1 MGYPD
6 IGYTISEPQTQW
18 VIPVSLNDTKRIL
31 LREMLISQR
40 KEKNLTQAELAERLN
55 RPQSFVSKYES
66 GERKLDAIELIEV
79 LQSLECSPPMF
90 IENYCRRIK

>member
-1 MGYPD
+1 MGYPN
-6 IGYTISEPQTQW
+6 IGYTIFETQTKW
-18 VIPVSLNDTKRIL
+18 IISVSLNDTKRIL

-55 RPQSFVSKYES
+55 KPQSFVSKYES

-79 LQSLECSPPMF
+79 LQSLACSPSMF
-90 IENYCRRIK
+90 IDNYCKRIV